1 MGTVVSG
8 RPGVPTF
15 PPRAVADLFIDRQ
28 QLDRPRGRRL
38 TAANLVRLAEAT
50 GGIQLDS
57 INVVER
63 AHLLTLWSR
72 FGAFDRRTLDRLVYD
87 RHVLFEYWAHA
98 ACLVSTRD
106 LAAWR
111 RAMLDYSIKHRGW
124 SDWLQHNR
132 RVVRAVEAAIAA
144 RGPLASADFADS
156 RRERGTS
163 GWWNWKPAA
172 HALDYLWMTGR
183 VLVHSRNGFQ
193 KRYDVAERVLPQ
205 VATVEP
211 LTADDFRRWHLAT
224 SLRAMG
230 AATEMDLRLYLTFPR
245 FGASERR
252 RLLDGALARRD
263 VVEIAVEGDGAR
275 WFVLAADLRALE
287 RTASRRTPNLGATFL
302 SPFDSF
308 LWHRGRTLR
317 LFGFDYRIEVYTPAG
332 KRRFGYYTLPI
343 LCDGRLV
350 GRVDVKHHRAE
361 RRLEL
366 RHVAFEPALP
376 DAEPVVAGTAESARS
391 LAALLADAD
400 VSIDRVTPS
409 RLAAPLRRALVAM
422 PSQKSR

>member
-1 MGTVVSG
+1 MRGPVS
-8 RPGVPTF
+8 F
-15 PPRAVADLFIDRQ
+15 PLRAVAVLFLERQ
-28 QLDRPRGRRL
+28 QFDRPRGRRL
-38 TAANLVRLAEAT
+38 TAANLMRFAEAT

-63 AHLLTLWSR
+63 AHLLTVWSR
-72 FGAFDRRTLDRLVYD
+72 FGAFDRRRLERLIYD
-87 RHVLFEYWAHA
+87 HRVLFEYWAHA

-106 LAAWR
+106 FAAWR

-124 SDWLQHNR
+124 SDWLQTNR

-144 RGPLASADFADS
+144 RGPLSSADFADS
-156 RRERGTS
+156 RTERGTS

-183 VLVHSRNGFQ
+183 IRVDSRNGFQ

-205 VATVEP
+205 AATVEP
-211 LTADDFRRWHLAT
+211 LTAADFRRWHLAK

-230 AATEMDLRLYLTFPR
+230 AATETDLRLYLTFPR
-245 FGASERR
+245 FGAPERR
-252 RLLDGALARRD
+252 RMLDRALAMRE

-287 RTASRRTPNLGATFL
+287 RAASRRVPSLGATFL

-308 LWHRGRTLR
+308 LWHRERTRR
-317 LFGFDYRIEVYTPAG
+317 LFAFDYRIEVYTPAA

-343 LCDGRLV
+343 LCDGRLI
-350 GRVDVKHHRAE
+350 GRVDVKHHRDE
-361 RRLEL
+361 RRLGL
-366 RHVAFEPALP
+366 RHVVFEPALP
-376 DAEPVVAGTAESARS
+376 EPERAIAGTAEAARS
-391 LAALLADAD
+391 LATFLGIGD
-400 VSIDRVTPS
+400 VSLDRVTPR
-409 RLAAPLRRALVAM
+409 RLAPPLRRAL
-422 PSQKSR
+422 R